1 MKNELLG
8 QKMKLKGQKN
18 ETFRKESYI
27 IRTKNGIQI

>member
-18 ETFRKESYI
+18 ETIRKESYI
-27 IRTKNGIQI
+27 IRTKNGIKI